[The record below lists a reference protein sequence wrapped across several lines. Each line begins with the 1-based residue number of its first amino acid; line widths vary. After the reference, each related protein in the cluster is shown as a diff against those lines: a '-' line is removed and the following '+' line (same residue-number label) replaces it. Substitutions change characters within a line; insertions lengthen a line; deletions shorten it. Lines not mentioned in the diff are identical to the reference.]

1 MSIRAMTIVMDMCV
15 YDGGVLMTLLMMADH
30 GDDQGCNVFPQID
43 LLAAKTRMSDRNVRG
58 CIRELR
64 NDGTVI
70 LLDDAGN
77 DLPSEAIHQGGRGR
91 WPQYRIDLERLK
103 ELQGLHTQ
111 ADPSCVWCE
120 ARAKRRKNRALKAEK
135 YDTKGGKIEHHIKKE
150 PSLTVND
157 PSAPDGAVPAEGD
170 GKTKMIKIGDWRPG
184 QHDVELAVAY
194 WSQHGR
200 PDLCARIETV
210 MDHFCAHHASVGTR
224 RDNWSK
230 SWRTWYV
237 NQLNHHPIW
246 VTAPPRVATVAGV
259 TIDQWVYRLQA
270 WHIGIPDDGVSLEV
284 PKGFWD
290 KRWGE
295 KPPKAPI
302 PPEAVTAFNRRFPA
316 GRVAAK

>member
-1 MSIRAMTIVMDMCV
+1 MTIVMDMCV

-120 ARAKRRKNRALKAEK
+120 ARAKRRKNRALKVEK
-135 YDTKGGKIEHHIKKE
+135 SDTKGGKIEHHIKKE
-150 PSLTVND
+150 PSLTVNNR
-157 PSAPDGAVPAEGD
+157 SAGADGGGEG
-170 GKTKMIKIGDWRPG
+170 KAKSPPRTVIGDWTPG
-184 QHDVELAVAY
+184 SQEREKAAQFWMAHQRADLVANM
-194 WSQHGR
+194 
-200 PDLCARIETV
+200 ETI
-210 MDHFCAHHASVGTR
+210 MGHFAAHHRAAGSRMASWT
-224 RDNWSK
+224 DAWQ
-230 SWRTWYV
+230 TWYSRA
-237 NQLNHHPIW
+237 LRDRPM
-246 VTAPPRVATVAGV
+246 ASAPRVATVAGV
-259 TIDQWVYRLQA
+259 TIDQWVYRLRA
-270 WHIGIPDDGVSLEV
+270 WHLGIPDDGVSLEV

-290 KRWGE
+290 KRWGPSPA
-295 KPPKAPI
+295 KGAVI
-302 PPEAVTAFNRRFPA
+302 PPEAVIAFNRRFPA
-316 GRVAAK
+316 GQAASR